1 MFVKRLKKKDVPG
14 KFYKSTT
21 QSKSICNKE
30 QLYIIRKRKKTNNI
44 YYYWIFKENSDR
56 LINERF
62 QRQKLYLLTKYLIKI
77 NKKN

>member
-21 QSKSICNKE
+21 QSKSIFNKE